1 MNPGESFGVALAGHI
16 RVAMTIADAAF
27 EAALARLLGFA
38 ASVAAAQPNPTP
50 PKA

>member
-1 MNPGESFGVALAGHI
+1 MNPGESFGVAMAGHI

-38 ASVAAAQPNPTP
+38 DLVAAPTP
-50 PKA
+50 PTV